1 MAKPRRDSGTVTEK
15 EREGGCGRV
24 GMVVDL
30 SKVKESEKGKKVETW
45 GLGHSDCSGKKKDAV
60 IRS

>member
-30 SKVKESEKGKKVETW
+30 SKAKESEKGKK
-45 GLGHSDCSGKKKDAV
+45 
-60 IRS
+60 